1 MRGRSIMTMTDK
13 IDILMSERGINK
25 SQLSRLSGIPYMTIV
40 NFYEKGTENIKR
52 STLIKLSRFFDVTV
66 DYLIVDEE
74 TRRAYPSVSP
84 KSGQITSLPT
94 SIVKPRIYRVV
105 KGVPLLDEQNIACYD
120 EVPQSI
126 RCDFTLRF
134 AGDSMKKLNINDG
147 DIVYASMMED
157 VRSHEVA
164 VVLLD
169 GVLTLRRVYK
179 NENQIVLMAENPA
192 YVPVVMRAGS
202 NVHILGKAVA
212 FLNPN
217 ASESLF

>member
-1 MRGRSIMTMTDK
+1 MTMTEK
-13 IDILMSERGINK
+13 LDILMSERGINK

-84 KSGQITSLPT
+84 KSGQITALPT

-105 KGVPLLDEQNIACYD
+105 KGVPLLDEQNVACYD

-134 AGDSMKKLNINDG
+134 TGDSMKKLNINDG

-164 VVLLD
+164 VVMLD
-169 GVLTLRRVYK
+169 GALTLRRVYK

-192 YVPVVMRAGS
+192 YVPIVMRADS

-217 ASESLF
+217 ASESLV

>member
-1 MRGRSIMTMTDK
+1 
-13 IDILMSERGINK
+13 MSERSINK

-66 DYLIVDEE
+66 DFLIVDEE
-74 TRRAYPSVSP
+74 TRRAYPSVTP
-84 KSGQITSLPT
+84 KSGQITALPT
-94 SIVKPRIYRVV
+94 SIVKPRIYRSV

-126 RCDFTLRF
+126 RCDFTMRF
-134 AGDSMKKLNINDG
+134 SGDSMKKLNINDG

-169 GVLTLRRVYK
+169 GTLTLRRVYK
-179 NENQIVLMAENPA
+179 NENQIVLMAENPTYA
-192 YVPVVMRAGS
+192 PVVMRAGS
-202 NVHILGKAVA
+202 NVHILGKAIA

>member
-1 MRGRSIMTMTDK
+1 MTMTEK
-13 IDILMSERGINK
+13 LDILMAERGVNK

-66 DYLIVDEE
+66 DFLIIDEE
-74 TRRAYPSVSP
+74 TRRAYPSAFP
-84 KSGQITSLPT
+84 KSGQITALPT
-94 SIVKPRIYRVV
+94 SVIKPRIYRVQ
-105 KGVPLLDEQNIACYD
+105 KGLPLLDEQNIACYD

-126 RCDFTLRF
+126 RCDFTMRF
-134 AGDSMKKLNINDG
+134 SGDSMKKLNINDG
-147 DIVYASMMED
+147 DIVYASLMED

-164 VVLLD
+164 VVVVD
-169 GVLTLRRVYK
+169 GALTLRRVYK

-192 YVPVVMRAGS
+192 YAPVVMRAGS
-202 NVHILGKAVA
+202 NVRILGKAVA

-217 ASESLF
+217 ATEGVS

>member
-1 MRGRSIMTMTDK
+1 MTMTEK
-13 IDILMSERGINK
+13 LDILMSERGINK

-52 STLIKLSRFFDVTV
+52 STLIKLSRFFEVTV

-94 SIVKPRIYRVV
+94 SIVKPRIYRSVR
-105 KGVPLLDEQNIACYD
+105 GCSLLDEQNVACYD
-120 EVPQSI
+120 EVPQNI

-134 AGDSMKKLNINDG
+134 SGDSMKKLNINDG
-147 DIVYASMMED
+147 DIVYASIADD

-164 VVLLD
+164 VVMLE
-169 GVLTLRRVYK
+169 GALTLRRVYK
-179 NENQIVLMAENPA
+179 NENQIVLMAENAA
-192 YVPVVMRAGS
+192 YAPVVLRAGS
-202 NVHILGKAVA
+202 NVRILGKAVA

-217 ASESLF
+217 AMESPLQ